1 MYRNTKKPQSQETI
15 AEEVELMPQR
25 KIIWKSK
32 NLKAEN
38 NSYKL
43 KNSIRQIVYLLNQHN
58 KITTII

>member
-15 AEEVELMPQR
+15 DEEVKLMPQR

>member
-15 AEEVELMPQR
+15 AEEVKLMPQR
-25 KIIWKSK
+25 KIIRKSK